1 MRRVITDNGLKRSG
15 RGQPKLMVTSLLNCR
30 EQKVLDCLR
39 RLIMKWILL
48 IVASILAQL
57 QRVDT
62 MAEVIALQA
71 RAVRDG

>member
-1 MRRVITDNGLKRSG
+1 
-15 RGQPKLMVTSLLNCR
+15 MVTSLLSCR

>member
-1 MRRVITDNGLKRSG
+1 
-15 RGQPKLMVTSLLNCR
+15 MVTSLLSCR
-30 EQKVLDCLR
+30 EQKVLDRLR

-57 QRVDT
+57 HVDT
-62 MAEVIALQA
+62 MAEVIPLQA